1 MFPEQKNR
9 KQWLQES
16 NSFPGG
22 KEAESVGRNI
32 CDIFIDK
39 TFLMRTCFANSFM
52 IGNFSVIRFLIPE
65 FCPASRDE
73 ASNFMTLRG
82 SSRKLIIRFVQNSGN
97 IRFGLEN
104 VLPL

>member
-9 KQWLQES
+9 KQWLQDT

-22 KEAESVGRNI
+22 KEAESVIKNI
-32 CDIFIDK
+32 SDIFIDK

-65 FCPASRDE
+65 FCTSRIINFHEEPLSVIKLDASCRE
-73 ASNFMTLRG
+73 AG
-82 SSRKLIIRFVQNSGN
+82 
-97 IRFGLEN
+97 
-104 VLPL
+104 

>member
-9 KQWLQES
+9 KQWLQET

-22 KEAESVGRNI
+22 KEAESVIKNI
-32 CDIFIDK
+32 SDIFIDK
-39 TFLMRTCFANSFM
+39 TFLMRTCLANSFM
-52 IGNFSVIRFLIPE
+52 IGNFSAIRFLISE
-65 FCPASRDE
+65 FCSASRDE

-82 SSRKLIIRFVQNSGN
+82 SSRKLIIRFGQDSGN
-97 IRFGLEN
+97 IMFRSED

>member
-65 FCPASRDE
+65 FCTSRIINFHEEPLSVIKLDASCRE
-73 ASNFMTLRG
+73 AG
-82 SSRKLIIRFVQNSGN
+82 
-97 IRFGLEN
+97 
-104 VLPL
+104 